1 MLDVFNAIRTVFNA
15 ILSVFVVILLLAVVS
30 PVFNE
35 LINVVFCSIVDDKF
49 TTLFCVIKKSL
60 NKA

>member
-15 ILSVFVVILLLAVVS
+15 ILSVFVVILLLAVVR

-35 LINVVFCSIVDDKF
+35 LINVVFSPIVDDKLK
-49 TTLFCVIKKSL
+49 TLFFVTKKIS
-60 NKA
+60 